1 MDPALLGTASAF
13 GLAASAGL
21 NTTLPLLCVALLTRF
36 GLIHL
41 AAPYD
46 ALGSP
51 VAIGVLAL
59 LAVVEFVGDKVPAV
73 DSIVHAVQW
82 PVASAA
88 GAILFASQANLIT
101 RVSPEIAL
109 VVGLITAAGVHGVRT
124 ATRPVVTGATMGTG
138 NTALSLIEDGYSL
151 ALASTSALV
160 PVVGFLLLILLVVA
174 FALAVAFI
182 IRGGRRIGRLF
193 SRPAAPIA
201 ASTDRSAPAA

>member
-51 VAIGVLAL
+51 IAIGVLAL

-73 DSIVHAVQW
+73 DSVVHAVQW
-82 PVASAA
+82 PLASAA
-88 GAILFASQANLIT
+88 GAILFASQTNLIT
-101 RVSPEIAL
+101 RVSPEVAL
-109 VVGLITAAGVHGVRT
+109 VVGLLTAAGVHGART
-124 ATRPVVTGATMGTG
+124 ATRPAVTATTVGTG
-138 NTALSLIEDGYSL
+138 NTALSLAEDAYSL
-151 ALASTSALV
+151 ALASTSALA
-160 PVVGFLLLILLVVA
+160 PVVGFLLLIVLVAA
-174 FALAVAFI
+174 FALAVVFI

-193 SRPAAPIA
+193 SRPSPPIQ
-201 ASTDRSAPAA
+201 ASSDRTAPAA